1 MDVFGDLLRGHSDM
15 ILLSILIE
23 EDSYGYMINKKIE
36 EITQEKFTFT
46 EATLYTSF
54 KRLVNMGYLTTYW
67 LESESGKKR
76 KYYSITNTGKEYL
89 TNKKDAW
96 VQMQEVINK
105 IVNK

>member
-15 ILLSILIE
+15 LLLSILEE

-36 EITQEKFTFT
+36 EITQDKFTFT

-67 LESESGKKR
+67 LESDSGKKR
-76 KYYSITNTGKEYL
+76 KYYSITNSGKKYL
-89 TNKKDAW
+89 IEKKDAW
-96 VQMQEVINK
+96 VQMQEIINQ
-105 IVNK
+105 IVKK